1 MMGRAQ
7 EETIKKSLSRA
18 FIPPWSL
25 DAGAIGAGTLSD
37 QPPTNSCSPIGTLV
51 PLRKS
56 FANVLRHPK
65 PLYLRRE
72 LSKAHAKVPA
82 AVRAI
87 DSPIE
92 GKSACRWPGLVRG
105 VAPRRIDAS
114 RFKSRA
120 CHHGAHYA
128 GFISTSA

>member
-7 EETIKKSLSRA
+7 EETIKTSLSRA

-72 LSKAHAKVPA
+72 LSKGHAKGLRGD
-82 AVRAI
+82 RAF

-92 GKSACRWPGLVRG
+92 GESAHHWPGLVHG
-105 VAPRRIDAS
+105 VAPKRIDAL
-114 RFKSRA
+114 RFTFARMPPRRS
-120 CHHGAHYA
+120 H
-128 GFISTSA
+128 

>member
-7 EETIKKSLSRA
+7 EETIKTSLSRA

-72 LSKAHAKVPA
+72 LSKAHAKVLCRDHA
-82 AVRAI
+82 F

-92 GKSACRWPGLVRG
+92 GESAHHWPGLVRG
-105 VAPRRIDAS
+105 VAPKRIDAL
-114 RFKSRA
+114 RFKLTHA
-120 CHHGAHYA
+120 ITPDYA

>member
-7 EETIKKSLSRA
+7 EETIKTSLSRA

-65 PLYLRRE
+65 PLYLRGE
-72 LSKAHAKVPA
+72 LSKAHAKVLCRDHA
-82 AVRAI
+82 F

-92 GKSACRWPGLVRG
+92 GEGAYHWSGLVRG
-105 VAPRRIDAS
+105 VAPKRIDAT
-114 RFKSRA
+114 RFS
-120 CHHGAHYA
+120 
-128 GFISTSA
+128 